1 MSCETIDINP
11 SIKQANYYALDRF
24 YNNKNSLY
32 TSYSDIIEND
42 VDTYKPKD
50 TQDVFNDNFKA
61 LYSNQINTD
70 LNNIEQGLSNL
81 HISNRSSN
89 IYANCVLQSGSK
101 WFTTSDTYDK
111 CVVLNDI
118 KLPKTIINKNN
129 SYYTNFSSKNKP
141 GKSLYA
147 SNINKAYCENRWYD
161 WIVTPNYYLGNTY
174 FKDIGKYT
182 TLDINRC
189 YKPCDGDS
197 MPYMTEK
204 NEYMCIP
211 KKYYGNGI
219 FNNKYMFSPI
229 GLINLI
235 GNFAATLNPDLNKK
249 NNNNNS
255 NNDYNF
261 ILYKLILEYN
271 LTANVDSNIYSV
283 QDNTSNLVI
292 NYNNVYDDFKDIY
305 NELNECL
312 NNNILNNFINSKNQD
327 YYYSPNF
334 NYKSPIFNENEPEM
348 YTLKGLQANNILIDP
363 ILIHTWILAN
373 TFKPFPN
380 DIDIS
385 KTDLPTK
392 QAINYSIQGNSYT
405 LYDILSSKFND
416 EESIN
421 NYKAE
426 RLKNIFYKAVNLCYN
441 NKTDFSKNIIVNTIN
456 ALNNN
461 KLLSYIYSQNIYV
474 PQKSSSISEA
484 TRESIK
490 GSSTTRYITDTYQNS
505 NIGLSSN
512 IAIINEV
519 KQVTY
524 NEISNIQILKQVLT
538 QTALENFKP
547 YKLYND
553 KDIANIKKYYDF
565 KNITLGASDDKI
577 KPIEKINYYLFAYED
592 LEQSTCIEGQI
603 YDKESN
609 KCIPAPPKT
618 TKAGIDDLDNFDD
631 ELQIPKL
638 KSIFSQFL
646 KIVIAIIIVYII
658 WVLYIIWYE
667 TIVEILDYLYLKF
680 YSISISIKTF
690 LNQDNKNLHNYEKE
704 KYLYENLISNK
715 EKIDEY
721 LIDIKKNKKSN

>member
-1 MSCETIDINP
+1 
-11 SIKQANYYALDRF
+11 
-24 YNNKNSLY
+24 
-32 TSYSDIIEND
+32 
-42 VDTYKPKD
+42 
-50 TQDVFNDNFKA
+50 
-61 LYSNQINTD
+61 

-219 FNNKYMFSPI
+219 FSNKYMFSPI

-235 GNFAATLNPDLNKK
+235 GNFAATLKPEMNTLK
-249 NNNNNS
+249 NY

-271 LTANVDSNIYSV
+271 LKTNIDTNIYSV
-283 QDNTSNLVI
+283 QNNTSNTVV
-292 NYNNVYDDFKDIY
+292 NYNNVFDDFKDIY
-305 NELNECL
+305 NELNDCI
-312 NNNILNNFINSKNQD
+312 NDNILKNFITSRNQD

-334 NYKSPIFNENEPEM
+334 NYKSFIFNENEPEM
-348 YTLKGLQANNILIDP
+348 YTLKGLQANNLLIDP
-363 ILIHTWILAN
+363 ILIHTWVLAN

-385 KTDLPTK
+385 KTDLK
-392 QAINYSIQGNSYT
+392 QKEEKNYSVHTNSST
-405 LYDILSSKFND
+405 LYDILSLKFND
-416 EESIN
+416 EDPNIN
-421 NYKAE
+421 KYKAE
-426 RLKNIFYKAVNLCYN
+426 RLKNIFYKAVNLCYD

-461 KLLSYIYSQNIYV
+461 KMLSYIYSQKIYL
-474 PQKSSSISEA
+474 PQKPSKTNYEL
-484 TRESIK
+484 
-490 GSSTTRYITDTYQNS
+490 TDYQNS
-505 NIGLSSN
+505 NIG
-512 IAIINEV
+512 
-519 KQVTY
+519 
-524 NEISNIQILKQVLT
+524 ISNIQVLKQILT
-538 QTALENFKP
+538 QTELEKFKP

-553 KDIANIKKYYDF
+553 KDIVLLKSNYIF
-565 KNITLGASDDKI
+565 KDTTKGTDSAKSKIIDDT
-577 KPIEKINYYLFAYED
+577 INHYLFAYED
-592 LEQSTCIEGQI
+592 LEHGTCPSGEI
-603 YDKESN
+603 YDKQSD
-609 KCIPAPPKT
+609 KCIPIPPKT
-618 TKAGIDDLDNFDD
+618 KASDIDNTINLDNFDD
-631 ELQIPKL
+631 GLQIPKL
-638 KSIFSQFL
+638 KAVFAQFL
-646 KIVIAIIIVYII
+646 KIIIAIIIIYVIYI
-658 WVLYIIWYE
+658 LYTVWYE
-667 TIVEILDYLYLKF
+667 TIVEIINYIYLKIYF
-680 YSISISIKTF
+680 IANDITIFFNESNEKTTF
-690 LNQDNKNLHNYEKE
+690 YEKE
-704 KYLYENLISNK
+704 KKLYDNLISNK
-715 EKIDEY
+715 EKINEY
-721 LIDIKKNKKSN
+721 LNKIKTKKPE